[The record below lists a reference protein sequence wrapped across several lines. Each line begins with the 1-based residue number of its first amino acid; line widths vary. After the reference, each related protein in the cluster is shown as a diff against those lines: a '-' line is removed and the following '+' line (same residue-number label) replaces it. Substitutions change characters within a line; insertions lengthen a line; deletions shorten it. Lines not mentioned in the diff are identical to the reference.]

1 MTDRFIEIAT
11 EYIYGNKLKN
21 ENSESVLR
29 KNIES
34 LGLES
39 SLVDE
44 LILKINNQF
53 ILEEAI
59 TFEIKK
65 IKKTVLPVFIFSLL
79 VLMFSFYNR
88 GFILLNIAGFSAYF
102 INKSKYDKLI
112 KEREYRK
119 TKMRWWIEE

>member
-79 VLMFSFYNR
+79 FMMFSFY
-88 GFILLNIAGFSAYF
+88 FYKLALLNIVGYSAYF
-102 INKSKYDKLI
+102 VNKS
-112 KEREYRK
+112 
-119 TKMRWWIEE
+119 